1 MLAIQIRQKEAAGCL
16 RGNVKVQHLA
26 RDTYITFIMCIGI
39 ILHFIINRSLNCLMC
54 KLNFT
59 LGALSIGKSTT
70 CKGLGTLPLRSWD
83 MFLWMSGGFCTPCR
97 GIPGGE
103 IGGRRFCGVKL

>member
-1 MLAIQIRQKEAAGCL
+1 MLAIQIRQREAAGCL

-70 CKGLGTLPLRSWD
+70 CKGLGFATEVLGYVPVD
-83 MFLWMSGGFCTPCR
+83 ESGLLYSLQ

-103 IGGRRFCGVKL
+103 IGGCRFCGVKL